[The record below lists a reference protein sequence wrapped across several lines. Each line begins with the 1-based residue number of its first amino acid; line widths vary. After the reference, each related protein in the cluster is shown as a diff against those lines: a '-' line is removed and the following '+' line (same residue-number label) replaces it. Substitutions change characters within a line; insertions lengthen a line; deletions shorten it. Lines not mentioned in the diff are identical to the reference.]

1 MVKSDI
7 YLNPYFSNVP
17 ILTIKMFVL
26 MCPYV
31 CIDIYSFSPIT
42 IGDGAEKLKQI
53 VVCISFRCACLI
65 YSLLLA
71 LNCWTVI
78 EFPIHHFSFNK
89 SVIHNVFGPYRASIH
104 ATETFAKQQLWAI
117 RFWSSLYLLLMK
129 YDTLFNSM
137 WRDCYIKYINAYD
150 FFYYLFNV
158 FVSEWKL
165 NPSS

>member
-1 MVKSDI
+1 MNIPYGQKRYI
-7 YLNPYFSNVP
+7 YLNPYFPYFSNVP
-17 ILTIKMFVL
+17 ILTIKMFVHT
-26 MCPYV
+26 YV
-31 CIDIYSFSPIT
+31 RIYLCIFIVSVQWLLGMVPK
-42 IGDGAEKLKQI
+42 KLKQI

-65 YSLLLA
+65 YSLA

-89 SVIHNVFGPYRASIH
+89 SVIHNVFGPKSIH

-150 FFYYLFNV
+150 FFLFI
-158 FVSEWKL
+158 
-165 NPSS
+165 